1 MKILKNGL
9 CAKLVMALLAMTGM
23 MVTSCEQ
30 EDVDTV
36 FTPDPAKVTITA
48 NVYDAVVG
56 QDVTSLATITG
67 TGTTEYPKGV
77 TAGTTVTVSASYNG
91 MTGSETVTLNP
102 LAVGGVAT
110 YHVNIILDGVRP
122 TPDPVD
128 DGHIVVKVS
137 STIATEVFFSTPNA
151 QSHKHTYN
159 DAVWF
164 ENATDYFYPWTVTYS
179 FPDNV
184 FCSQKDLTGL
194 VDDDVTAYSD
204 LIAAM
209 EETKAPLTGVIDW
222 KASAWSLS
230 RAKVTVTTVTTNY
243 EIKGNVTG
251 KVCGTFTLVEKYASA
266 QGEAEE
272 IAHPNHASHYQYGH
286 AHAHSHGHG
295 TENAGGGIVMAD

>member
-9 CAKLVMALLAMTGM
+9 CAKLVMALLAMTGL

-36 FTPDPAKVTITA
+36 FTPGPAKVTITA

-77 TAGTTVTVSASYNG
+77 AAGTTVTVTASYNG

-102 LAVGGVAT
+102 LTVGGVAS

-122 TPDPVD
+122 TPDPSD
-128 DGHIVVKVS
+128 DALELKNMG
-137 STIATEVFFSTPNA
+137 TTTTTDVFYSTPNA
-151 QSHKHTYN
+151 QSHKHMLN
-159 DAVWF
+159 GEAWF
-164 ENATDYFYPWTVTYS
+164 ENATDYFYPWSVTYS
-179 FPDNV
+179 FPCKTTIGNV
-184 FCSQKDLTGL
+184 DFSGLAPTDAAVFQLLMNNMAVSQPDFVGT
-194 VDDDVTAYSD
+194 
-204 LIAAM
+204 
-209 EETKAPLTGVIDW
+209 IDW

-230 RAKVTVTTVTTNY
+230 RAKVTATTATTTY
-243 EIKGNVTG
+243 NVVGKTTG
-251 KVCGTFTLVEKYASA
+251 KIFGTFSVIQKYASV

-272 IAHPNHASHYQYGH
+272 IAHPNHASHYNYGH
-286 AHAHSHGHG
+286 AHAHSGA
-295 TENAGGGIVMAD
+295 ENAGGGIVVAD